1 MPAKLQSIHAVNYAP
16 TKPKRAY
23 FAGRSNDSRKTGKV
37 ESYFYRS
44 EDGGLTWKQTSG
56 FPLTTGLSI
65 AVSATNPDNV
75 VVRGDKNVVSTDGGN
90 SWQSVSGLGTLD
102 NHNWV
107 WCKTLV
113 ADPVDGSVFYAYHKK
128 AFYRS
133 TNGGKSFS
141 KVSAAPHDAPLKRKG
156 HKLVATPGIKGHLW
170 MNFQDKGLYRSTDG
184 GESWSEV
191 PGFQGTESENGAMV
205 VDVGVPPEGNSYPGA
220 VFVGGLYNG
229 EPGVWLSLDEAK
241 TWKRINPDNQF
252 FCFAANCEA
261 SNYKF
266 GMVVIG
272 GQGAGGWY
280 LKAPDRN
287 DYPVGIRNAYRPA
300 AAGKSLVPANSNAWG
315 VYNLRGQRVTG
326 LRAAESGMRR
336 GTSGASIYI
345 QHNNGKARKASR
357 VK

>member
-1 MPAKLQSIHAVNYAP
+1 
-16 TKPKRAY
+16 
-23 FAGRSNDSRKTGKV
+23 
-37 ESYFYRS
+37 
-44 EDGGLTWKQTSG
+44 
-56 FPLTTGLSI
+56 
-65 AVSATNPDNV
+65 
-75 VVRGDKNVVSTDGGN
+75 
-90 SWQSVSGLGTLD
+90 
-102 NHNWV
+102 
-107 WCKTLV
+107 
-113 ADPVDGSVFYAYHKK
+113 
-128 AFYRS
+128 
-133 TNGGKSFS
+133 
-141 KVSAAPHDAPLKRKG
+141 
-156 HKLVATPGIKGHLW
+156 
-170 MNFQDKGLYRSTDG
+170 
-184 GESWSEV
+184 
-191 PGFQGTESENGAMV
+191 MV

-220 VFVGGLYNG
+220 VFVVGLYNG